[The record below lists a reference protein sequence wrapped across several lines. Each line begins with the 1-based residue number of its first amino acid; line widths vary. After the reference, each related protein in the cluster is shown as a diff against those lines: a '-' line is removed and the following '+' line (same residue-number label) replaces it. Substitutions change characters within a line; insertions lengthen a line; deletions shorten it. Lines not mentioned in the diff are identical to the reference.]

1 MAHSSL
7 GLAAIFFTST
17 VVGFRDRQLDF
28 LFVPALGR
36 ALFLRLWQRAI
47 ASWRKL
53 DVSGDRHSFA
63 VLELLTLGKLGLEG
77 LIECH

>member
-28 LFVPALGR
+28 LFVRALGR

-47 ASWRKL
+47 ASW
-53 DVSGDRHSFA
+53 
-63 VLELLTLGKLGLEG
+63 
-77 LIECH
+77 

>member
-28 LFVPALGR
+28 LFVRALGR

-47 ASWRKL
+47 TSWREL

-63 VLELLTLGKLGLEG
+63 VLELLALGEL
-77 LIECH
+77 